1 MGISVIMP
9 SYLGEYPGSRS
20 NADSKF
26 IRAVRSFLTNT
37 IKEKELIIVSD
48 GCEIT
53 NRLYEEHFKQ
63 FEEVKL
69 VIVEK
74 RKETWPGEL
83 RECGRALAKYDW
95 ISYLDSD
102 DALHPTYLE
111 QLTKHIISNPN
122 IQSFSIQ
129 YMLFPVMDLDY
140 IKERPWFL
148 NMTPFSRIDDYAD
161 FYNSDSGIKINFLN
175 RDWFLASTPSAYG
188 TWAII
193 HKKDISVRWR
203 NSEEMGEDT
212 DFIGRIEKVYG
223 ANRAKVFGY
232 VICHLTDAGSRDKVS
247 WDL

>member
-20 NADSKF
+20 NPGIKF

-37 IKEKELIIVSD
+37 IKDKELIIVSD

-53 NRLYEEHFKQ
+53 NKLYKEHFEQ

-69 VIVEK
+69 ISVEK

-83 RECGRALAKYDW
+83 RECGRSLAKYNW

-111 QLTKHIISNPN
+111 QLVKHICNNPEIN
-122 IQSFSIQ
+122 AFSIQ
-129 YMLFPVMDLDY
+129 YMLFP
-140 IKERPWFL
+140 IKDENYVAKRPWFL
-148 NMTPFSRIDDYAD
+148 NMTPFSNLQEYID
-161 FYNSDSGIKINFLN
+161 FYKSEKGIRINFLN
-175 RDWFLASTPSAYG
+175 NDWFLASAKSAYG

-193 HKKDISVRWR
+193 HKKNISVRWE
-203 NSEEMGEDT
+203 NSNEMGEDT
-212 DFIGRIEKVYG
+212 DFIHRIEKIYG
-223 ANRAKVFGY
+223 SNRAKVFGY
-232 VICHLTDAGSRDKVS
+232 IICHLTDPGNRDKVS
-247 WDL
+247 WDI